1 MDFKM
6 NFIPPSTNALYGYSK
21 RRVFIKPVYRTFKT
35 NMDKI
40 LNNVIPSDYKPIE
53 SNVNLYV
60 TFYIKGKRKRDLD
73 NMLKALCDSL
83 QPRLIKDDNQIVEIH
98 CKKIR
103 SDIDQTFVSLTED

>member
-1 MDFKM
+1 MDFNM
-6 NFIPPSTNALYGYSK
+6 ELIPPSTNALYGYSK
-21 RRVFIKPVYRTFKT
+21 GRVFIKPAYRTFKT

-40 LNNVIPSDYKPIE
+40 LDDVIPLDYTPIE
-53 SNVNLYV
+53 SDVNLFV

-83 QPRLIKDDNQIVEIH
+83 QPRLIKDDNQIIEIH

-103 SDIDQTFVSLTED
+103 ADVDQTFVSLSRA